1 MPMESTRVLL
11 LDDDEDDIL
20 LVRGMLRSTHQE
32 RFDVT
37 WASTWKKGLD
47 ALNRSSFDAILV
59 DYDLGE
65 KNGIEF
71 IRAARGQ
78 AIDTPILILTGRGG
92 YDIDVAAMEAGATD
106 YLNKNEINAS
116 YLERAIRY
124 AIQQHKIETTLR
136 QREAQLRASET
147 RLTDFLES
155 THEGFIALDQE
166 WRFIYINQRCQQ
178 ITGFVP
184 ELLIGKNIWE
194 EFPGLLGTPF
204 EQYYRQTMV
213 ERVASHFQSNGIQSG
228 AWYDISVNPAHDGIT
243 VFFTDRSEE
252 KRIQQALR
260 ESERRERGKV
270 AELEAIMDAVPAF
283 VWISQDPQSRYIYGN
298 QAAYDVLR
306 MEPGT
311 NTSKTAPEEEL
322 PTHFR
327 VLRNGEEIPP
337 EALPVQVAAAQGTPI
352 RDYEFDFVFND
363 GREINVLGNATP
375 LFDENGCPRGAVS
388 AFIDISN
395 RREMERALMQAKEE
409 AERSLAQLETVMA
422 NISDGILL
430 IDAQGKVLLRNAAI
444 IRITGLTNGDETMLY
459 DYKKYMDVRDAK
471 NNPLAFDAWPY
482 SRALSGEIVRDEEVV
497 LRRLDQSQSCYVLAS
512 AMPIRDGQ
520 GEIRLVLVTVRDI
533 TERKRSE
540 EALRTSE
547 SRLRVALSMISMN
560 VFMQDTDLR
569 YTWSYNPRNGLS
581 PETLIGKTDQELF
594 PDQDLSELLAAKREV
609 IETGQGV
616 KREVKF
622 ELVSGPQY
630 YIITLE
636 PVLNIFGK
644 VMGLI
649 GASIDITRQKQMEHE
664 HQEYQTHMEVQ
675 RRLLEYR
682 EQERQLIARELHDGP
697 VQDLAGLLF
706 NIQFAKESISDPA
719 IRVEF
724 EQIALGLK
732 SAVQNLREM
741 INELRPPSLVRFG
754 LAKALQIYLEEFR
767 DRHPEIEMDM
777 TLMDD
782 GGALPEQTRL
792 NLYRITQEALVNIT
806 KHARATQVGVH
817 FLYNPEE
824 VILRIQDNGQGFA
837 LMPDLI
843 DYTMNGHYGLVGM
856 KERAA
861 AINGAFQVVSDPG
874 GGAMIEVCVPLQSR
888 NPQSGD
894 PARA

>member
-1 MPMESTRVLL
+1 MESTRVLL
-11 LDDDEDDIL
+11 LDDDEDDYL
-20 LVRGMLRSTHQE
+20 LVRGMLRSTQQE

-37 WASTWKKGLD
+37 WASSWKKGLD

-92 YDIDVAAMEAGATD
+92 YDIDVKAMQAGATD

-124 AIQQHKIETTLR
+124 AIQQYKNETTLR

-147 RLTDFLES
+147 RLTDYLES

-178 ITGFVP
+178 ITGFDP
-184 ELLIGKNIWE
+184 EILIGKNIWE

-204 EQYYRQTMV
+204 EQYYRQTML
-213 ERVASHFQSNGIQSG
+213 ERVATHFQSSGVHSG
-228 AWYDISVNPAHDGIT
+228 AWYDISVNPAQDGIT

-306 MEPGT
+306 MEPGS

-327 VLRNGEEIPP
+327 VMRNGEEIPP
-337 EALPVQVAAAQGTPI
+337 EMLPVQVAAAQGTPI

-363 GREINVLGNATP
+363 GREMNVLGNATP
-375 LFDENGCPRGAVS
+375 LFDENGRPRGAVS

-409 AERSLAQLETVMA
+409 AERNLAQLETVMA
-422 NISDGILL
+422 NISDGIVL
-430 IDAQGKVLLRNAAI
+430 IDAQGKVLLRNAAMF
-444 IRITGLTNGDETMLY
+444 RITGLANGDETTVF
-459 DYKKYMDVRDAK
+459 DYKKNMDVRDAK
-471 NNPLAFDAWPY
+471 NNPLAFTAWPY
-482 SRALSGEIVRDEEVV
+482 SRALGGEMVRDQEVV
-497 LRRLDQSQSCYVLAS
+497 LRRLDQSQICYVLTS

-547 SRLRVALSMISMN
+547 NRLRVALSMISMN
-560 VFMQDTDLR
+560 VFMLDTDLR

-581 PETLIGKTDQELF
+581 PEALIGKTDQELF
-594 PDQDLSELLAAKREV
+594 PGQDLSELEGAKREV
-609 IETGQGV
+609 IETGRGV

-630 YIITLE
+630 SIITLE
-636 PVLNIFGK
+636 PVLSIFGK

-664 HQEYQTHMEVQ
+664 HQEYQTQMEVQ

-682 EQERQLIARELHDGP
+682 EQERQLIARDLHDGP

-732 SAVQNLREM
+732 SAIQNLREM

-806 KHARATQVGVH
+806 KHAHATQVAVH
-817 FLYNPEE
+817 FLYSPVE

-861 AINGAFQVVSDPG
+861 AINGAFQVTSDPG
-874 GGAMIEVCVPLQSR
+874 SGAIIEVCVPLQPQTS
-888 NPQSGD
+888 QSGD